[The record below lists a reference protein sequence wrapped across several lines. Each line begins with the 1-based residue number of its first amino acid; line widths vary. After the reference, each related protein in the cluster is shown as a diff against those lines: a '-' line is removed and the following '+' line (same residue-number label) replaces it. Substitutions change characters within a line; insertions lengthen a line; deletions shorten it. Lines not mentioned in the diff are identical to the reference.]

1 MGITG
6 SLVVFVCIWWIVF
19 FSVLPVG
26 INSQK
31 ENLKGRL
38 SGNDPGAPKNTNIG
52 KKFIITTLITS
63 ILFLGIYYVVDNNYF
78 NLRIYLQ
85 NVSF

>member
-19 FSVLPVG
+19 FSILPVG

-31 ENLKGRL
+31 ENLTGRL
-38 SGNDPGAPKNTNIG
+38 SGNDPGAPKNPNIG